1 LILAS
6 KRQPESTEEQAI
18 HTAEERMRDDDI
30 AGTPETDGADSASG
44 SQEGDTQES
53 LLLAAEIAQVREQM
67 LRVQADFDNF
77 RKRTRQ
83 EKEELQQYATRKVF
97 TDLLPV
103 MDNFDRALSVLGGQ
117 EAATEIRTGME
128 MVQRQLLSVLENGG
142 VKPMVVIG
150 ERFDPNMH
158 EGVMQVPAD
167 GQDVG
172 VVVRELQ
179 KGYWLH
185 EKVLRPAMVAVT
197 V

>member
-1 LILAS
+1 MILAS
-6 KRQPESTEEQAI
+6 KRQSGSTEEQSLQ
-18 HTAEERMRDDDI
+18 TAEERTSDDFI
-30 AGTPETDGADSASG
+30 GTPESDQANSDDG
-44 SQEGDTQES
+44 SQEGTVQES
-53 LLLAAEIAQVREQM
+53 LLLTAEIAQVREQM

-97 TDLLPV
+97 ADLLPV
-103 MDNFDRALSVLGGQ
+103 MDNFDRALSALGGQ
-117 EAATEIRTGME
+117 EATEIRTGME

-142 VKPMVVIG
+142 VKPMVAIG

-172 VVVRELQ
+172 VVVQELQ